1 MIGFWVKVGVVLVD
15 GVMDQ
20 VPVQP
25 VKEMALRSGVM
36 PAIRRGAW
44 PMARAGEPP
53 TGFHSN

>member
-25 VKEMALRSGVM
+25 VKEMALRFGVM
-36 PAIRRGAW
+36 PAIRRGDLA
-44 PMARAGEPP
+44 
-53 TGFHSN
+53 